1 MKVRNGFI
9 YESDEGRWLNLYMMH
24 SIFANH
30 LGKIVGTY
38 DDASSDFE
46 ILAEYGDPKKAELA
60 VDMLFEMDWQQGSN
74 ESDKRT
80 IGGDELEVAS
90 RPEGMFVDPPIGH
103 LTGGNR
109 PMIDGAYE

>member
-30 LGKIVGTY
+30 LGKIVGTN

-60 VDMLFEMDWQQGSN
+60 VDMLFEMDWQQGRARI
-74 ESDKRT
+74 EE
-80 IGGDELEVAS
+80 I
-90 RPEGMFVDPPIGH
+90 
-103 LTGGNR
+103 
-109 PMIDGAYE
+109 